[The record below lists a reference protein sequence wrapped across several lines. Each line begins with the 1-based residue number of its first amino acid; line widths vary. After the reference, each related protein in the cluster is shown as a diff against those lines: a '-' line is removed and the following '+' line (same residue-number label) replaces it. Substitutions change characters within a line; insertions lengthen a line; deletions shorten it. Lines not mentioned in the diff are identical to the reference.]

1 MQPTIAYLIL
11 SHHLPGL
18 AARLVGALQHP
29 RAVFC
34 LHVDAKASLKPY
46 LDALPVP
53 LPENVFFLDQRSVGH
68 WGTFSLVQASLN
80 ALQATLQRY
89 PQVGHLAL
97 LSGQSYPLVGAAAV
111 VDRLQAQGG
120 RSFVQ
125 AEPMDETHEYYRR
138 FRRHFFW
145 GKHYIPVPPPFPFS
159 FPFSDQLNRLCGSRL
174 RQRAFPRAGKPW
186 FGSQWWCMC
195 NADAHYVLNF
205 CRAHPEW
212 LRFFR
217 TTSIPDETFFQSTL
231 WGTRPPDQTGHLLD
245 ENLHFINWERTVN
258 RGRSPATLTCA
269 DLPAMRASGALFA
282 RKFDPTVD
290 ALVLDELDAA
300 SSGG

>member
-1 MQPTIAYLIL
+1 MQPTVAYLIL

-29 RAVFC
+29 RAAFF
-34 LHVDAKASLKPY
+34 LHIDAKTSLKPY

-53 LPENVFFLDQRSVGH
+53 LPDNVFFIDQRTAGH

-80 ALQATLQRY
+80 ALGAALGRF

-97 LSGQSYPLVGAAAV
+97 LSGQSYPLVSAGV
-111 VDRLQAQGG
+111 VVERLQAQSG

-125 AEPMDETHEYYRR
+125 AEPMDGTHEYYRR

-145 GKHYIPVPPPFPFS
+145 GKHYIPVPPPFPYN
-159 FPFSDQLNRLCGSRL
+159 FPFSAQLNRLCAGWIKP
-174 RQRAFPRAGKPW
+174 RAFPGVGKPW

-195 NADAHYVLNF
+195 NADARHVLDF
-205 CRAHPEW
+205 CHANPHW

-231 WGTRPPDQTGHLLD
+231 WGTRPADQTANLLD

-282 RKFDPTVD
+282 RKFDPGVD
-290 ALVLDELDAA
+290 ARVLDELDAA
-300 SSGG
+300 RS